1 MTKNKNKI
9 FVLDTNVILHD
20 STCIHNFEDNDI
32 VIPISVLE
40 ELDQFKRGN
49 EQIHFNAREF
59 LRQLDELSIGSLHNE
74 NNNGDGKIRVVI
86 NHNWHPNVKE
96 VFSEDSADNR
106 IINCAYKIQNENPK
120 RTVVLVSK
128 DTNMRLKSRSLS
140 LNSEDYTT
148 DAVDL
153 FDNVYDTNNFIEE
166 VRKSDI
172 ELIQKNGGAK
182 VDQLKSIS
190 DPMPNE
196 NFILRNGK
204 QSILVTYDPF

>member
-1 MTKNKNKI
+1 M
-9 FVLDTNVILHD
+9 
-20 STCIHNFEDNDI
+20 
-32 VIPISVLE
+32 
-40 ELDQFKRGN
+40 
-49 EQIHFNAREF
+49 
-59 LRQLDELSIGSLHNE
+59 
-74 NNNGDGKIRVVI
+74 
-86 NHNWHPNVKE
+86 
-96 VFSEDSADNR
+96 
-106 IINCAYKIQNENPK
+106 
-120 RTVVLVSK
+120 LVSK

-182 VDQLKSIS
+182 VDQLKSIP

-196 NFILRNGK
+196 NFILRNGQK
-204 QSILVTYDPF
+204 SILASFSYNIFINFL